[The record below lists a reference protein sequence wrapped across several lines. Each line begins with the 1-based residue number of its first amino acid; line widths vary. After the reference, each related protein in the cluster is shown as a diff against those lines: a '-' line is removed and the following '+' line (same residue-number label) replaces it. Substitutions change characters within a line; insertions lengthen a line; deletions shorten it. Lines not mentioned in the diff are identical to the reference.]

1 MLREKN
7 KPISWCGGDIAKSEK
22 IGQISIINQT
32 RTWSTWAITD
42 MLRMLWTLSI
52 WRRMSS
58 MVNCSER
65 EVASV
70 SFKVDFDKF
79 RVLGH
84 TKVLKTRKENARK
97 KCHLFGDG
105 CASRS

>member
-1 MLREKN
+1 
-7 KPISWCGGDIAKSEK
+7 
-22 IGQISIINQT
+22 
-32 RTWSTWAITD
+32 
-42 MLRMLWTLSI
+42 
-52 WRRMSS
+52 MSS

-84 TKVLKTRKENARK
+84 TKCSRREEKMQEKNAISLEMDVRREVK
-97 KCHLFGDG
+97 RV
-105 CASRS
+105 A

>member
-1 MLREKN
+1 
-7 KPISWCGGDIAKSEK
+7 
-22 IGQISIINQT
+22 
-32 RTWSTWAITD
+32 
-42 MLRMLWTLSI
+42 
-52 WRRMSS
+52 

-84 TKVLKTRKENARK
+84 TKCSRREEKMQRKMPSKPEMDVRREVRRVA
-97 KCHLFGDG
+97 
-105 CASRS
+105 

>member
-1 MLREKN
+1 
-7 KPISWCGGDIAKSEK
+7 
-22 IGQISIINQT
+22 
-32 RTWSTWAITD
+32 
-42 MLRMLWTLSI
+42 
-52 WRRMSS
+52 MSS

-84 TKVLKTRKENARK
+84 TKCSRREEKMQRKMPSKPEMDVRREVK
-97 KCHLFGDG
+97 
-105 CASRS
+105 RVV

>member
-1 MLREKN
+1 
-7 KPISWCGGDIAKSEK
+7 
-22 IGQISIINQT
+22 
-32 RTWSTWAITD
+32 
-42 MLRMLWTLSI
+42 
-52 WRRMSS
+52 MSS

-84 TKVLKTRKENARK
+84 TKVLKTREEKMQEKNAISLEMDVRREVK
-97 KCHLFGDG
+97 
-105 CASRS
+105 RVT